1 MHRNTSL
8 EHLALVATVALIWTG
23 VTAGPGAA
31 AVGAQPHCG
40 SVLTRSTVL
49 TRDLTGCPSNGLVIG
64 ADNVTLDL
72 HGHTVGGDGSL
83 QEACPGDQTC
93 DVGLDNSAGHA
104 RVTIRGG
111 SVGDF
116 AVGVL
121 VVGAQQNELH
131 RLTVARSFFAGI
143 VVVDSSDTRLMSS
156 AAVGNGLTTD
166 SAGVV
171 LFTSRD
177 GRIQGNRLSGN
188 GDAGLVAAQS
198 DYNTV
203 TDNNIA
209 DNTNAGIGLDGL
221 GNDVSRNNVARNGD
235 GIIVTGDG
243 NRVRGNQVQDAMGCS
258 DGGCGFGVSLEG
270 GTGNTVSGND
280 VLRAHKVGIR
290 VDAFTGSAT
299 GTVIRGNLVRD
310 AGVHGIAVDF
320 EDVGPVTDTL
330 VEANVALGAGSDG
343 LHVGSASTKITRNI
357 AERNAD
363 LGIDAVP
370 GVTDGGGNRAAHN
383 GNPLQCVNIDCRS

>member
-1 MHRNTSL
+1 LL
-8 EHLALVATVALIWTG
+8 EHLALVATVALVWTCL
-23 VTAGPGAA
+23 TTGPGAA
-31 AVGAQPHCG
+31 AVGRQPHCG

-72 HGHTVGGDGSL
+72 DGHRVVGDGSL
-83 QEACPGDQTC
+83 QEACSGEQTC
-93 DVGLDNSAGHA
+93 DVGIDNSAGHA
-104 RVTIRGG
+104 EVTVSGG
-111 SVGDF
+111 SVEDF

-121 VVGAQQNELH
+121 LVGAQQNELH

-143 VVVDSSDTRLMSS
+143 VVVDSSDTRLTSS
-156 AAVGNGLTTD
+156 AALDNGRTTD

-171 LFTSRD
+171 LSSSHG
-177 GRIQGNRLSGN
+177 GRVQGNRLSGN

-198 DYNTV
+198 DHNNV
-203 TDNNIA
+203 TDNIIA
-209 DNTNAGIGLDGL
+209 DNSNAGIGLDGV
-221 GNDVSRNNVARNGD
+221 GNVVSRNHVVRNGD

-243 NRVRGNQVQDAMGCS
+243 NRVRGNQVEDALGCS

-280 VLRAHKVGIR
+280 VLRAQKVGIR
-290 VDAFTGSAT
+290 VDAFLGTAT

-310 AGVHGIAVDF
+310 AGIHGIAVDF
-320 EDVGPVTDTL
+320 EEVGSVTDTL
-330 VEANVALGAGSDG
+330 VEANVALGAGNDG
-343 LHVGSASTKITRNI
+343 LQIGSPLTTVTRNV
-357 AERNAD
+357 AEGNAD
-363 LGIDAVP
+363 LGIDAVE

-383 GNPLQCVNIDCRS
+383 GNPLQCVNIDCRA